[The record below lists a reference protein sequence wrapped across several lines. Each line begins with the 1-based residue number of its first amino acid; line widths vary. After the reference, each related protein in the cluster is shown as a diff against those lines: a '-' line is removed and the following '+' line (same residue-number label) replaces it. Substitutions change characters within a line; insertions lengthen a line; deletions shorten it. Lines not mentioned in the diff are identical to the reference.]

1 MRLLYK
7 AALYKKH
14 YKELC
19 LMKIGKFEITKRI
32 KIVAIVALA
41 AVLLIAAILGIGA
54 IVGTGTNAVAW
65 KNTTKTP
72 KVMYY
77 SEYLGTVER
86 NIPSTMENGGLPEYP
101 KYGYTLKSVLGDANA
116 SKRTELI
123 RESNLM
129 TTSNTWNGGGY
140 FNMMDKDGNLLKDGV
155 PVTDGPTKLYKHTAS
170 AGMYLGDVDDSEAGI
185 IKKLTFS
192 PRSYGRYY
200 NVTGVYAPA
209 GEVIKIEMS
218 EEDMNATN
226 GITIHIGQA
235 LYNGKANNIWTA
247 KNAMNRMPVI
257 MSTFVINKTTAT
269 LDNGVYT
276 AYVGSFLGGPVY
288 VRHSSS
294 TFSVT
299 ISGGVRYSH
308 YIYGYTTEKE
318 FEENAKSSAPYFDL
332 EVWDNGVLHSGPKT
346 YAKNFSYDD
355 LTKAAELW
363 DKIALVSTK
372 VSTQGIVFLYDPFVA
387 AGAAVAFP
395 GQGSVNCPSGWMS
408 SSLNYKSFTNSGA
421 WGNMHEYNHNFQS
434 GWGRGNG
441 GEVTNNA
448 LNIVEYSLFTNIS
461 SHRKIGLSG
470 DGLGG
475 WNRYTSPSWSLNQ
488 TLLNAVDGV
497 NPEYPLNEYSTVI
510 HNLGQEVFMDAIH
523 KQRTTSAYTTTYT
536 GWYGALSETSHYDFT
551 YFFSDILRADLD
563 AEIVDKIQSKKYPA
577 FIPAASIYQT
587 GRSFYYYEYEKM
599 LDENGQETAE
609 DNPDKIKSKTKKY
622 CETAKPYVIPYGQ
635 DFTVDLSPYTLN
647 EGGQY
652 QSGSVVLPS
661 GFTYKIKKV
670 SSPEHGKMKKG
681 NDNVYTFVPDK
692 KNLESGK
699 IYVTLEIKK
708 EGESTKFDD
717 IELVLEFKQSYEM
730 NKNVIERTSYSY
742 ETPVYTDAV
751 EAYENEYKGY
761 KEVVSADNKN
771 PVQNS
776 NSEVWYTSAEDVPQ
790 NGVVEIKGKLYISES
805 GKYRVALR
813 GRYNCAL
820 YVAVVDDKTDPS
832 AVKPSDYKLAAR
844 ITNASGGAG
853 FTLAEGTYSDFE
865 DLHAGQWLYYKAV
878 MICTTTPRISFI
890 GLGWGKFETMGGTID
905 EEGNVVGGVED
916 TPPKIS
922 YATSYRNEYKFD
934 ASEFKTEYF
943 YEHSY
948 NVTYSN
954 VLTEIDGK
962 SIVELKNFT
971 PWDDTLG
978 IEHLIDNDTTN
989 YMHSKEYVSAE
1000 KPFDMTVDLGKI
1012 ISASRVT
1019 FYGYDMGK
1027 KHTPTTFEFYVGDT
1041 PDSLKLVAKI
1051 TNGGLSGHNS
1061 AFNLTDGEQNFR
1073 YYRLVVTDTATH
1085 QYIALREIE
1094 FSVSATGNLFGP
1106 RDERFEY
1113 GGKNAWSYENAFASF
1128 GQIAVGTA
1136 KASFEFEFTGTRVAL
1151 YSVFGDSYGGYTV
1164 YVDGKKQAVVNLGAG
1179 NGQQCAFITETR
1191 LKQGKHKVKIKP
1203 LGKKDVKINI
1213 AAIGVW
1219 E

>member
-7 AALYKKH
+7 ATLYKKI
-14 YKELC
+14 LFGVF
-19 LMKIGKFEITKRI
+19 MKIGKFEITTPVKAI
-32 KIVAIVALA
+32 FIIALSAIV
-41 AVLLIAAILGIGA
+41 LITAFLGIGA
-54 IVGTGTNAVAW
+54 LAGTKQAVADW
-65 KNTTKTP
+65 NTTRTP

-77 SEYLGTVER
+77 SEYLGTVQR
-86 NIPSTMENGGLPEYP
+86 NIPSTMGNGGLPEYP
-101 KYGYTLKSVLGDANA
+101 KYGYTLKSVLGDANI
-116 SKRTELI
+116 SKRNELI
-123 RESNLM
+123 RESKLM

-140 FNMMDKDGNLLKDGV
+140 FNMMDKDGNLLKDGI
-155 PVTDGPTKLYKHTAS
+155 PVTDGPTMLYKHTAS
-170 AGMYLGDVDDSEAGI
+170 VGMYLGDVDDSEPGI

-257 MSTFVINKTTAT
+257 MSTFVINKNTAT

-288 VRHSSS
+288 VRHSGS

-299 ISGGVRYSH
+299 VSGGVRYSH

-355 LTKAAELW
+355 ITKAAGLW

-395 GQGSVNCPSGWMS
+395 GQGSVNCPSDWMS

-470 DGLGG
+470 DGMGG

-510 HNLGQEVFMDAIH
+510 HNLGQEVFMDAIY

-622 CETAKPYVIPYGQ
+622 CETAQPYVIPYGQ

-647 EGGQY
+647 EVGQY
-652 QSGSVVLPS
+652 QSGSVVLPA

-699 IYVTLEIKK
+699 IYVTLQIKK
-708 EGESTKFDD
+708 EGDSTKFDD

-730 NKNVIERTSYSY
+730 NKNVIERTAYSFSS
-742 ETPVYTDAV
+742 PVYTDAV
-751 EAYENEYKGY
+751 EAYEKDYDGY
-761 KEVVSADNKN
+761 ADMTSGDNKN

-790 NGVVEIKGKLYISES
+790 NGVVEIKGKLYVSES

-820 YVAVVDDKTDPS
+820 YIAVVDDNIEPS
-832 AVKPSDYKLAAR
+832 AVKKSDYKLAAR
-844 ITNASGGAG
+844 ITNAKGGAN
-853 FTLAEGTYSDFE
+853 FTLEDGTYSDFE
-865 DLHAGQWLYYKAV
+865 NLQAGQWLYYKAV
-878 MICTTTPRISFI
+878 MICSTQPRISFI

-934 ASEFKTEYF
+934 TSEFKTEHF
-943 YEHSY
+943 YEHGYKVSY
-948 NVTYSN
+948 SKTHE
-954 VLTEIDGK
+954 EIPNK
-962 SIVELKNFT
+962 TIVEVKNFT
-971 PWDDTLG
+971 PWDDTRV
-978 IEHLIDNDTTN
+978 IEHLIDNDKTN
-989 YMHSKEYVSAE
+989 YMHSRNVVSVNN
-1000 KPFDMTVDLGKI
+1000 PFDLTVDLGET

-1019 FYGYDMGK
+1019 MYGYDIGK
-1027 KHTPTTFEFYVGDT
+1027 KHTPTTFEFYVGNQ
-1041 PDSLKLVAKI
+1041 PDKLELAAKI
-1051 TNGGLSGHNS
+1051 ENGGLSGHNS
-1061 AFNLTDGEQNFR
+1061 AFNLDGERDFR
-1073 YYRLVVTDTATH
+1073 YYRLYVTDTATH

-1094 FSVSATGNLFGP
+1094 FSLTALNGNLFGP
-1106 RDERFEY
+1106 KDEGFKY
-1113 GGKNAWSYENAFASF
+1113 GGKNAWTYENAFASF
-1128 GQIAVGTA
+1128 GQIAVGNK
-1136 KASFEFEFTGTRVAL
+1136 KATMEFEFIGTRVAL
-1151 YSVFGDSYGGYTV
+1151 YSVFGEEYGSYTV
-1164 YVDGKKQAVVNLGAG
+1164 YIDGKKQAVVNLSEGE
-1179 NGQQCAFITETR
+1179 GQQLAFITETK
-1191 LKQGKHKVKIKP
+1191 LKDGKHKVKIKCK
-1203 LGKKDVKINI
+1203 GKVNYNV
-1213 AAIGVW
+1213 AAVGIW
-1219 E
+1219 H